1 MTSIAFTLSL
11 LACVEEAPVV
21 PPIQPTA
28 PPPVAVSPSGTPHA
42 TSPGTVWITPGLV
55 DSHAHPQ
62 GLGRHLSWL
71 RLNDIPTKAATLDA
85 IQQAAGE
92 GEGWLVGRG
101 WDHTD
106 WSDHDGSWPTAAQ
119 LDAIVEDRPVALR
132 RVDGHSTWV
141 NSAGLTAAGITSE
154 TRAPEGGRILRDAA
168 GNPSGVLVDEAIS
181 LLPRQPAPSDTE
193 FRRQLERALAE
204 IAATGLTG
212 VHDMGTSDRTLA
224 LYETLGQER
233 AMPIRIMAYL
243 DPDADAVAKLKAEG
257 PWCGPRHCVVGVKWY
272 ADGSL
277 GSRGALLS
285 RDYTDEPGH
294 RGLGITDLDT
304 LTREATALLQARAQ
318 MAVHAIGD
326 EGVHEVINAYAAAR
340 AAVPAAADVP
350 LRLEHAQ
357 VIRPDDLARLRDLNI
372 VASMQPTHATS
383 DMPWVEARLGP
394 DRVSWSYAWRDM
406 LDAGVL
412 LTFGSDFPVEQ
423 VSPSHGLWS
432 ATTRSDLEG
441 APAGGW
447 RPDQALSITEAV
459 TAFSTSSYAA
469 LSPDIRAQ
477 VDPSGDRT
485 TLVAEARAGRVWWTA
500 TETVVDGSPVWSA
513 RWGPTGVP

>member
-1 MTSIAFTLSL
+1 MTASLLALTL
-11 LACVEEAPVV
+11 LACVEDAPVAA
-21 PPIQPTA
+21 PA
-28 PPPVAVSPSGTPHA
+28 PPPPAPPMAATPSATPPA
-42 TSPGTVWITPGLV
+42 LSPGTVWVTPGLV
-55 DSHAHPQ
+55 DAHAHPQ

-71 RLNDIPTKAATLDA
+71 RLNDIPTRAATLAA

-106 WSDHDGSWPTAAQ
+106 WPDHNGAWPTAAQ
-119 LDAIVEDRPVALR
+119 LDAIVKDRPVALR

-141 NSAGLTAAGITSE
+141 NSAALEAAGITAA
-154 TRAPEGGRILRDAA
+154 TPDPEGGRILRDAT
-168 GNPSGVLVDEAIS
+168 GDPSGILVDEAIA
-181 LLPRQPAPSDTE
+181 LLPKQPAPSDAE
-193 FRRQLERALAE
+193 FRRQLEQALAE

-224 LYETLGQER
+224 LYETLGQEGR
-233 AMPIRIMAYL
+233 MPIRVFAYL
-243 DPDADAVAKLKAEG
+243 DPEAEAVTKLKAEG

-285 RDYTDEPGH
+285 QDYADEPGH
-294 RGLGITDLDT
+294 RGLGITDVET

-326 EGVHEVINAYAAAR
+326 EGVHGVVEAYAAAR

-357 VIRPDDLARLRDLNI
+357 VVRPEDVARLKELNI

-383 DMPWVEARLGP
+383 DMPWAEARLGP
-394 DRVSWSYAWRDM
+394 DRVGWSYAWRDM

-423 VSPSHGLWS
+423 VSPSYGLWS

-447 RPDQALSITEAV
+447 RADQALTPTEAAA
-459 TAFSTSSYAA
+459 AFSTATWAA
-469 LSPDIRAQ
+469 LPPDIRAK
-477 VDPSGDRT
+477 VDASGDRT
-485 TLVAEARAGRVWWTA
+485 TLVAEARAGGTWWTA
-500 TETVVDGSPVWSA
+500 TETVVAGSPVWSA
-513 RWGPTGVP
+513 AQP